1 MPDVLATGLLARAAL
16 TVRRLVG
23 IVPPAIGATRS
34 RSGPPRFAPTDK
46 RLMPNSML
54 LAAKP
59 VRTAAGPRFG
69 TLPSHMRVL
78 FVSTS
83 QRRGAWLTA
92 AFATDSAVEV
102 TVEEV
107 TGMTAG
113 MARLREEMFDAV
125 LVSHEPSVLDA
136 LDFAE
141 ALRGGGSEEP
151 LVLLGE
157 QSEQE
162 TSPLAYE
169 AGADA
174 YVCVNTTTTRSLI
187 WILSRAVERHRLIRE
202 HRRLVQAEQHRLQSE
217 HSETQRLLDEQ
228 RSLLRDLESFVPKTT
243 CDAAAADDSSG
254 ASAGSLQ
261 TSAPLDLPPTLIA
274 HYHELMRSY
283 VIMGSGNLGDDMG
296 RIAELMAD
304 AGITAPETMQLHV
317 CVLEAMV
324 QSLGARSARHVM
336 ARADLLILEVMVHLS
351 EVYRRRYLERRH
363 PPQQLLLPGFD
374 FTAANDAA

>member
-1 MPDVLATGLLARAAL
+1 
-16 TVRRLVG
+16 
-23 IVPPAIGATRS
+23 
-34 RSGPPRFAPTDK
+34 
-46 RLMPNSML
+46 MPNSML

-59 VRTAAGPRFG
+59 ARKVAGTRFG
-69 TLPSHMRVL
+69 ALPSHMRVL

-107 TGMTAG
+107 VGMTAG

-125 LVSHEPSVLDA
+125 LVSHEPGVLDA

-162 TSPLAYE
+162 TAPLSYE

-202 HRRLVQAEQHRLQSE
+202 HRRLAQAEQHRLQSE
-217 HSETQRLLDEQ
+217 HNETQRLLDEQ

-243 CDAAAADDSSG
+243 GDAIAAEDGECPSTGSPQ
-254 ASAGSLQ
+254 SA
-261 TSAPLDLPPTLIA
+261 APLDLPPMLIA

-374 FTAANDAA
+374 FTAADAAA